1 MPELTQPE
9 PAPAP
14 PARPASEG
22 DRTMAATADPTS
34 TAASTATV
42 TTPASA
48 SQSASEPTSTPTP
61 TPTPKASTATPE
73 PAHTT
78 AAATTPPGGGG
89 AGDRS
94 LDGQPPVG
102 GRRGARGVLL
112 AIGVL
117 LAAALALGAG
127 TQAIKLTTGE
137 ERRDERIT
145 LPASVDRLEVR
156 ASSGTL
162 TLTGTP
168 DDAAVVDAKLT
179 GTVHPPT
186 LKVDIDGHTARV
198 HTDCSW
204 QMLLSC
210 DATLRL
216 AVPAGV
222 TVVARSSSGDIRA
235 AGLAGPIDLHTSSG
249 DVSADGC
256 SGTARLSTSSGDVR
270 ATHLGAATVYAHS
283 SSGDV
288 KVDLTVAPTDVE
300 ATTSS
305 GNVRVTVPAG
315 SETYDAT
322 ANTSSGDDSVRV
334 ATDPRSARRIEARS
348 SSGDVSIRYADAGQA
363 S

>member
-1 MPELTQPE
+1 MPELNQPE
-9 PAPAP
+9 PAPPP

-34 TAASTATV
+34 TAASTATA
-42 TTPASA
+42 TTPAPA
-48 SQSASEPTSTPTP
+48 SQPVPEPTQTSTSGTV
-61 TPTPKASTATPE
+61 TPE
-73 PAHTT
+73 PAHT
-78 AAATTPPGGGG
+78 AATATTPPGGGG
-89 AGDRS
+89 AGGRS
-94 LDGQPPVG
+94 LDDQPPAG
-102 GRRGARGVLL
+102 GPRRARGVLL

-117 LAAALALGAG
+117 LAAALAVGAG
-127 TQAIKLTTGE
+127 TQAVNLTTGE
-137 ERRDERIT
+137 ERRDEHLT

-156 ASSGTL
+156 ASSGSL

-168 DDAAVVDAKLT
+168 DDEAVVDAKLS
-179 GTVHPPT
+179 GTVHPPA

-198 HTDCSW
+198 HADCSW

-210 DATLRL
+210 ETTLRL

-235 AGLAGPIDLHTSSG
+235 AGLTGSFDLHTSSG
-249 DVSADGC
+249 DVSSDGC

-270 ATHLGAATVYAHS
+270 ATRLGAATVYAHS

-288 KVDLTVAPTDVE
+288 NVGLTVAATDVE

-305 GNVRVTVPAG
+305 GDVRVTVPLG

-322 ANTSSGDDSVRV
+322 ARTSSGSDSVRV
-334 ATDPRSARRIEARS
+334 ATDPRSSRRIEARS
-348 SSGDVSIRYADAGQA
+348 SSGDVSIRYADAGEA